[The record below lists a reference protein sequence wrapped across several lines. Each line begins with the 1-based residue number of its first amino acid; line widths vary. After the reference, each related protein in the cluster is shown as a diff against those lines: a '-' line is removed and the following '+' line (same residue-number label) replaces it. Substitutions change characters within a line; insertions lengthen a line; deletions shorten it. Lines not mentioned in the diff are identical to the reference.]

1 MSEDARFDLLMALI
15 VLGFFIFLLAMF
27 WILR

>member
-1 MSEDARFDLLMALI
+1 MSEDARFDLLMVLLI
-15 VLGFFIFLLAMF
+15 AGFLTFMLAMF